1 MQGYII
7 DIKNVKEDDLIVTV
21 LAQEAIYTAYRFYG
35 ARHSTINIGY
45 KIDFE
50 LESNLKSS
58 MPRLKEVIQLGF
70 NWILDR
76 EKLYCWQRFIKL
88 FYPHLKEVDEI
99 ESFYFD
105 LLNETVHKM
114 IKQNPKRA
122 IIESYIK
129 LLEYEG
135 RLHTQFECLLC
146 EQKIENTISLVR
158 SFLPT
163 HASCSYSKK
172 FEYTQIEELFY
183 ENSLINFED
192 DEVEYLWNIL
202 LQGL

>member
-7 DIKNVKEDDLIVTV
+7 DIKNVKDDDLIVKILTED
-21 LAQEAIYTAYRFYG
+21 QIYTCYRFYG

-50 LESNLKSS
+50 IESNLKSS
-58 MPRLKEVIQLGF
+58 IPRLKDVMQLGF

-76 EKLYCWQRFIKL
+76 EKLYCWQRYIKL
-88 FYPHLKEVDEI
+88 FNSHFKDI
-99 ESFYFD
+99 ESLEAFYFE
-105 LLNETVHKM
+105 LLDELVHIM

-122 IIESYIK
+122 ICESYIK
-129 LLEYEG
+129 IIEFEG
-135 RLHTQFECLLC
+135 RLHTDYSCLLC
-146 EQKIENTISLVR
+146 EGQITDYVSLVR

-163 HASCSYSKK
+163 HPNCSYSKG
-172 FEYTQIEELFY
+172 FEFYKVDDLFT
-183 ENSLINFED
+183 NKSLVAFED
-192 DEVEYLWNIL
+192 EEVEYLWNII